1 LHIIQNK
8 FNQKTFLDKHN
19 LPVGEFKKIN
29 TLDELYKISDI
40 YGFPLLLKSCRGGY
54 DGKGNYFIKSRE
66 DIPLAYEE
74 LGGGKLEIMA
84 ETYIDFK
91 KEVSVIAARGMSGEI
106 KIYPLGENIHENN
119 ILKTTIVPAR
129 VSEEI
134 VKKAED
140 LAFKTM
146 DVLKG
151 VGIFC
156 IEMFLDQNDELL
168 INEIAPRTHN
178 SGHYTI
184 EASSTS
190 QFNQHIRAILGLS
203 LGSTSLI
210 RPAVMINLLGEEGYE
225 GNAKLVGMTKALKIP
240 DLYIHF
246 YGKTITKPERKMGH
260 ITVLG
265 NDIKEILEK
274 TKDINKIVKVIAVD

>member
-1 LHIIQNK
+1 
-8 FNQKTFLDKHN
+8 
-19 LPVGEFKKIN
+19 
-29 TLDELYKISDI
+29 
-40 YGFPLLLKSCRGGY
+40 
-54 DGKGNYFIKSRE
+54 
-66 DIPLAYEE
+66 
-74 LGGGKLEIMA
+74 MA

-190 QFNQHIRAILGLS
+190 QFNQHIRAILGLP

-210 RPAVMINLLGEEGYE
+210 KPAVMINLLGEEGYE
-225 GNAKLVGMTKALKIP
+225 GNAKLVGMTNALKIP
-240 DLYIHF
+240 ELYLHF
-246 YGKTITKPERKMGH
+246 YDKTITKPERKMGH

-265 NDIKEILEK
+265 NDIEEILEK
-274 TKDINKIVKVIAVD
+274 TKDINKIVKVISLD